1 MTQKK
6 RQGEE
11 LETDITFIK
20 TPPQPPPKF
29 ATGDDCGVSTT
40 SVSSGVPRINRHQLI
55 ETNTN

>member
-11 LETDITFIK
+11 LETDITFIQ

-40 SVSSGVPRINRHQLI
+40 SVSSGVPRINRDQL
-55 ETNTN
+55 TRRDYN

>member
-40 SVSSGVPRINRHQLI
+40 SVSSGVPRINHI
-55 ETNTN
+55 N